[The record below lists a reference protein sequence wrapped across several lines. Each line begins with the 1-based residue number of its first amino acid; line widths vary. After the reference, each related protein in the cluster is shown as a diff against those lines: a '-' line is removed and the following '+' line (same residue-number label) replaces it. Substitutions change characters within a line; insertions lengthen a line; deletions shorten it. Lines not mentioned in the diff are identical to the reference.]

1 MGQPL
6 RDGCTSD
13 TITAGMGDFAECG
26 KMRRT
31 FAGVLASVALLLAAT
46 QIYAQPAGNPA
57 PPRRQAAPLKPQDIC
72 ARWETMTPMRL
83 IVACSEVIRNDPNAA
98 WAHLNRGIAHGAGG
112 DTTRELA
119 DYNKAIELNP
129 KLANAYQNRG
139 VIAFNNGEFAAAATD
154 FAKTVELNGDAYA
167 VLFLHLA
174 KARGGETATTE
185 LETNA
190 AKLKAAN
197 WPYPVAELL
206 LGKKLPAAV
215 LAAATTREQKCEAQ
229 FYIGEFYAITND
241 KEAAEKPLR
250 LAASL
255 CAKDVVESNAA
266 TAELKRLGFGPPK
279 PRLARPAAGR
289 SAPPQ

>member
-1 MGQPL
+1 
-6 RDGCTSD
+6 
-13 TITAGMGDFAECG
+13 
-26 KMRRT
+26 
-31 FAGVLASVALLLAAT
+31 
-46 QIYAQPAGNPA
+46 
-57 PPRRQAAPLKPQDIC
+57 
-72 ARWETMTPMRL
+72 MRL

-174 KARGGETATTE
+174 KARGGDTATTE
-185 LETNA
+185 LEANA
-190 AKLKAAN
+190 AKLKPGD
-197 WPYPVAELL
+197 WPYPMVELL
-206 LGKKLPAAV
+206 LGKKPPAAA
-215 LAAATTREQKCEAQ
+215 LTAAKTREQKCEAQ
-229 FYIGEFYAITND
+229 FYIGEFHAITND

-255 CAKDVVESNAA
+255 CAKDAVEFNA
-266 TAELKRLGFGPPK
+266 TIAELKRLGFGPPK
-279 PRLARPAAGR
+279 PRPARPPRAAGGPQP
-289 SAPPQ
+289 APASPPPER